1 MSSGACRVAPVG
13 RVRDTAAPVRR
24 SSRKSPFPSIGP
36 ARGGLGIDDP
46 RTYSGRYRGSAGAL
60 PPYSLPGCGA
70 RLPEIARREN
80 A

>member
-1 MSSGACRVAPVG
+1 MSSGAFMGAPFG

-24 SSRKSPFPSIGP
+24 SSRKSPFPSKTP
-36 ARGGLGIDDP
+36 ARGGWGIDDP
-46 RTYSGRYRGSAGAL
+46 RTYLGRSSGSAGAL